1 MESCNEG
8 SFFMLSKNDLEYFS
22 SNNFENN
29 YIVNTLILNYQC
41 LLVLHLNGLTT
52 KELPTSL
59 LKSGHLRYLDL
70 S

>member
-8 SFFMLSKNDLEYFS
+8 SLFMLSKNDLEYFS
-22 SNNFENN
+22 INKFEDNSV
-29 YIVNTLILNYQC
+29 VNTLILNYQC
-41 LLVLHLNGLTT
+41 LLVLHLNRLTT

-59 LKSGHLRYLDL
+59 LKLGHLRYLDL